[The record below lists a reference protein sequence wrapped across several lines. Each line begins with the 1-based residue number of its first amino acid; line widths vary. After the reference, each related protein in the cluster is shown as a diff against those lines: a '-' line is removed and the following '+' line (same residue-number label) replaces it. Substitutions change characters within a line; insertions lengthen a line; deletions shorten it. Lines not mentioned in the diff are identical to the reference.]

1 MQTNFR
7 NALLTAF
14 AVLLFA
20 SCTKT
25 NKEGKFIP
33 KNAAIAV
40 HVNGAS
46 LSTKLPWDDVKQ
58 NELFKQM
65 YADTSIPAFVKQALD
80 NPDNSGIDTK
90 TDLLF
95 FLQKDTI
102 GGIGAFTGTI
112 KDAEKFK
119 LFTLDV
125 TKDGV
130 QSERDGVNYVSK
142 YPVCVAWNKERFVYL
157 VDAPQMNMQSAMS
170 KDSNGMYKE
179 KSRDIGAAC
188 KIVFDLKEDNSLA
201 KNEKFTELVKK
212 TGDIHFWMNSE
223 ELYKGTASMPA
234 MAMVN
239 ISKLY
244 EGSFTAAT
252 VNFENGKIL
261 MDAKSYAGK
270 EMTNLYK
277 KYGGKNIDEDMI
289 KRLPSKDVAAVFAM
303 SFKPEGIKEFLK
315 LLGVEAYA
323 NMGLAFAGFSM
334 DDFIKAN
341 KGDIVLAVSDFKK
354 SKNDTTNI
362 DANGITNTEV
372 NLFKQTPD
380 VLFAA
385 SIGDK
390 EAFNLLIKAGEKLGK
405 NVPAEIPIAY
415 NSNGKYFAIGSSKEN
430 ADKYIAGSGSNN
442 FDFLS
447 KISGNPFGGYLN
459 LQYIMKSLESSTSIT
474 DSTAKIVYDASIK
487 MWDNVYMKG
496 GNFEGGG
503 VTQTIEINLMDKS
516 TNSLKQLN
524 QYLGLLSK
532 IKMEEDKKRRTVDVN
547 FEELNKAEVA
557 VPVPPALKEGN

>member
-7 NALLTAF
+7 NALLTVF
-14 AVLLFA
+14 AVLIFA

-65 YADTSIPAFVKQALD
+65 YADTSMPAFVKQALD

-125 TKDGV
+125 TKGGV
-130 QSERDGVNYVSK
+130 QSERDGVNYISK
-142 YPVCVAWNKERFVYL
+142 YPVCVGWNKERFVYL

-201 KNEKFTELVKK
+201 KNEKFTELIKK

-239 ISKLY
+239 IGKLY

-270 EMTNLYK
+270 ELTDLYK

-341 KGDIVLAVSDFKK
+341 KGDILIALTGLKQKASTDSIEILSNKSD
-354 SKNDTTNI
+354 NVEPEI
-362 DANGITNTEV
+362 I
-372 NLFKQTPD
+372 
-380 VLFAA
+380 FA
-385 SIGDK
+385 SSVGDK

-405 NVPAEIPIAY
+405 DVPAGMPIAY
-415 NSNGKYFAIGSSKEN
+415 NTDGKLFAIGNSKENIDKYFAGKSN
-430 ADKYIAGSGSNN
+430 NN

-447 KISGNPFGGYLN
+447 KINGTPFGGYINFQFILKAFENN
-459 LQYIMKSLESSTSIT
+459 LSK
-474 DSTAKIVYDASIK
+474 DSTAKVMYDASIK

-503 VTQTIEINLMDKS
+503 ITQTVEINLMDKS

-547 FEELNKAEVA
+547 FEELNKDDIT

>member
-7 NALLTAF
+7 NALLTVF
-14 AVLLFA
+14 SVLIFA

-40 HVNGAS
+40 LVNGAS
-46 LSTKLPWDDVKQ
+46 LSTKLPWNDVKQ

-95 FLQKDTI
+95 FAQKDTI
-102 GGIGAFTGTI
+102 GGIVAFTGTI
-112 KDAEKFK
+112 KDAEKFR

-125 TKDGV
+125 TKGGV

-142 YPVCVAWNKERFVYL
+142 YPVCVGWNKERFVYL
-157 VDAPQMNMQSAMS
+157 ADAPQMNMQNAMMH
-170 KDSNGMYKE
+170 DSNSVSPA

-188 KIVFDLKEDNSLA
+188 KNIFDLKEDNSLA

-234 MAMVN
+234 MVMVN

-270 EMTNLYK
+270 EMTDLYK

-323 NMGLAFAGFSM
+323 NMGLAVAGFSM

-341 KGDIVLAVSDFKK
+341 KGDILIALTDLKHKPST
-354 SKNDTTNI
+354 DTSAILNNAKTDNV
-362 DANGITNTEV
+362 E
-372 NLFKQTPD
+372 PD
-380 VLFAA
+380 IIFAS

-390 EAFNLLIKAGEKLGK
+390 EAFNFLIKAGEKLGK
-405 NVPAEIPIAY
+405 DVPAGIPIAY
-415 NSNGKYFAIGSSKEN
+415 NSDGKLFAIGNSKENIDKYFANKGT
-430 ADKYIAGSGSNN
+430 NN

-447 KISGNPFGGYLN
+447 KINGNPFGGYIN
-459 LQYIMKSLESSTSIT
+459 LQFILKAVETNFSK
-474 DSTAKIVYDASIK
+474 DSTAKVIYDASIK

-503 VTQTIEINLMDKS
+503 ITQTMEINLMDKS

-532 IKMEEDKKRRTVDVN
+532 IKMEQDKKRKMSDMS
-547 FEELNKAEVA
+547 FDEFDKDKMVA
-557 VPVPPALKEGN
+557 PPASPAVKEGN

>member
-7 NALLTAF
+7 NALLTVS
-14 AVLLFA
+14 AVLIFA

-40 HVNGAS
+40 LVNGAS

-65 YADTSIPAFVKQALD
+65 YADTSIPAFVKLALD

-125 TKDGV
+125 TKGGV

-142 YPVCVAWNKERFVYL
+142 YPVCVGWNKERFVYL

-179 KSRDIGAAC
+179 KSRDIGSAC

-234 MAMVN
+234 MAMLN

-270 EMTNLYK
+270 EMTDLYK

-341 KGDIVLAVSDFKK
+341 KGDVLIALTDLKQKVST
-354 SKNDTTNI
+354 DTSSAINNAKGDNI
-362 DANGITNTEV
+362 E
-372 NLFKQTPD
+372 PD
-380 VLFAA
+380 IIFAS

-405 NVPAEIPIAY
+405 DVPAGIPIAY
-415 NSNGKYFAIGSSKEN
+415 KSDGKLFAIGNSKENIDKYFANK
-430 ADKYIAGSGSNN
+430 GSNN

-447 KISGNPFGGYLN
+447 KINGNPFGGYVN
-459 LQYIMKSLESSTSIT
+459 LQFILKAVETNFSK
-474 DSTAKIVYDASIK
+474 DSTAKVVYDASIK

-503 VTQTIEINLMDKS
+503 ITQTMEINLMDKS

-547 FEELNKAEVA
+547 FEELNKGDIA
-557 VPVPPALKEGN
+557 VPVAPAVKEGN

>member
-7 NALLTAF
+7 NALLTVF
-14 AVLLFA
+14 AVLIFA

-46 LSTKLPWDDVKQ
+46 LSKKLPWDDVKQ

-65 YADTSIPAFVKQALD
+65 YADTSIPAFVKQALE

-102 GGIGAFTGTI
+102 GGVGAFTGTI
-112 KDAEKFK
+112 KDTEKFTQ
-119 LFTLDV
+119 FTLDV
-125 TKDGV
+125 TKGGV

-142 YPVCVAWNKERFVYL
+142 YPVCVGWNKERFVYL
-157 VDAPQMNMQSAMS
+157 VDAPQMNMQNARS
-170 KDSNGMYKE
+170 KDSNSMYKE

-188 KIVFDLKEDNSLA
+188 KNIFDLKEDNSLA

-223 ELYKGTASMPA
+223 ELYRGTASMPA

-244 EGSFTAAT
+244 EGGFIAAT

-270 EMTNLYK
+270 EMTDLYK

-315 LLGVEAYA
+315 LLGVEGYA

-341 KGDIVLAVSDFKK
+341 KGDILIALTDLKHKPLTDTSAIMNNAKSD
-354 SKNDTTNI
+354 N
-362 DANGITNTEV
+362 V
-372 NLFKQTPD
+372 QPD
-380 VLFAA
+380 IIFAS

-405 NVPAEIPIAY
+405 DVPAGIPIVY
-415 NSNGKYFAIGSSKEN
+415 NSDGKLFAIGNSKENIDKYFATK
-430 ADKYIAGSGSNN
+430 GSNS

-447 KISGNPFGGYLN
+447 KINGNPFGGYINFQFILKALETN
-459 LQYIMKSLESSTSIT
+459 LTK
-474 DSTAKIVYDASIK
+474 DSAAKVMYDASIK
-487 MWDNVYMKG
+487 MWNNVYMKG

-503 VTQTIEINLMDKS
+503 ITQTMEINLMDKS

-524 QYLGLLSK
+524 QYIGLLSR
-532 IKMEEDKKRRTVDVN
+532 IKMEQDKKIRVTDVN
-547 FEELNKAEVA
+547 MEEINKDQM
-557 VPVPPALKEGN
+557 PVPPPPPPAKKNN